1 MNRFVRLAAVAALVL
16 CPSVSAP
23 AQEAP
28 ARQYSPEQIDR
39 LIVHAQ
45 SGSAVIRPQ
54 AAERL
59 ASIGKPA

>member
-1 MNRFVRLAAVAALVL
+1 MSRLVRLAAAAAFLL
-16 CPSVSAP
+16 CAP
-23 AQEAP
+23 AVTWSQEPP

-59 ASIGKPA
+59 ATIG